1 MENENK
7 KEILDYYKNKL
18 SEMIGSEDF
27 PRFFINFDNDK
38 IMKYSALE
46 NYDSIEEL
54 LPEQFDYRFI
64 LIENK
69 LNSGHWT
76 VLCRYKNNIY
86 YFDSYGVKVDGQW
99 KYIPNFIRIALN
111 QDSNDLTKLLN
122 KAKKEGFKV
131 ESNKV
136 KYQSDADGV
145 NTCGRYCIMVVKL
158 VEKGFNMEEIEK
170 VLDNGCEKYHCNYDI
185 LMCRYFP

>member
-1 MENENK
+1 MEDENK

-18 SEMIGSEDF
+18 AEMIGSEDF
-27 PRFFINFDNDK
+27 PRFFTNFDNDK

-46 NYDSIEEL
+46 NYDTIEEL

-76 VLCRYKNNIY
+76 SLCRYKNTIY
-86 YFDSYGVKVDGQW
+86 YFDSYGVKIDGQW
-99 KYIPNFIRIALN
+99 KFIPNFVRIALN

-136 KYQSDADGV
+136 KYQSDEDHV

-158 VEKGFNMEEIEK
+158 VQLGYDMNEIERK
-170 VLDNGCEKYHCNYDI
+170 LDAGCERYKCNYDI
-185 LMCRYFP
+185 LMCRWFP

>member
-18 SEMIGSEDF
+18 AEMIGSEDF
-27 PRFFINFDNDK
+27 PRFFTNFDNDK

-46 NYDSIEEL
+46 NYDTIEEL

-76 VLCRYKNNIY
+76 VLCRYKNTIY
-86 YFDSYGVKVDGQW
+86 YFDSYGVKIDGQW
-99 KYIPNFIRIALN
+99 KFIPNFVRIALN

-145 NTCGRYCIMVVKL
+145 NTCGRYCIMVVKMI
-158 VEKGFNMEEIEK
+158 EKGYNMEEIERK
-170 VLDNGCEKYHCNYDI
+170 LDAGCERFKCNYDI
-185 LMCRYFP
+185 LVCRYFP

>member
-1 MENENK
+1 MEDENK

-18 SEMIGSEDF
+18 AEMIGSEDF
-27 PRFFINFDNDK
+27 PRFFTNFDNDK

-46 NYDSIEEL
+46 NYDTIEEL

-76 VLCRYKNNIY
+76 VLCRYKNTIY
-86 YFDSYGVKVDGQW
+86 YFDSYGVKIDGQW
-99 KYIPNFIRIALN
+99 KFIPNFVRIALN

-136 KYQSDADGV
+136 KYQSDADNI

-158 VEKGFNMEEIEK
+158 VQLGYDMNEIERK
-170 VLDNGCEKYHCNYDI
+170 LDAGCERYKCNYDI
-185 LMCRYFP
+185 LMCRWFP